1 MISPILQAFL
11 DNERGLKRFLNRFLP
26 RQQDVDDV
34 AQETFLRAFAAEA
47 DQEVRDPRAFL
58 YKVARNLALNERSR
72 LSTRLTGAIED
83 FPDPSV
89 LGQKDQVT
97 GEQMLEGREK
107 LAIFADAVARLPDQC
122 RRVFLLRKVQGL
134 SQREVAAQLGISEST
149 VEKHVAAGLGRCMDH
164 LRSLGYEV
172 GGGAPGPTLTGVQ
185 LSRKARSG
193 DV

>member
-1 MISPILQAFL
+1 MMSPMLRAFL
-11 DNERGLKRFLNRFLP
+11 ENERGLKRFLGRFLP
-26 RQQDVDDV
+26 RAHDVDDV
-34 AQETFLRAFAAEA
+34 AQETFLRAFAAET
-47 DQEVRDPRAFL
+47 DQDVRDPKAFL
-58 YKVARNLALNERSR
+58 YKVARNLALNERAR
-72 LSTRLTGAIED
+72 LSTRLTGSIED

-97 GEQMLEGREK
+97 GEQVMEGREM
-107 LAIFADAVARLPDQC
+107 LAIFADAVSRLPDQC
-122 RRVFLLRKVQGL
+122 RKVFLLRKVQGL

-149 VEKHVAAGLGRCMDH
+149 VEKHVAAGLVRCVDH

-172 GGGAPGPTLTGVQ
+172 GGGTPAPALTGVQ